1 MSSFEFIIVVL
12 SCNERIMSCR
22 YTEIQ
27 YYSVLLYNVPVW
39 LPLLLFSFLLVLASQ
54 WLELEGNI
62 FNLNLLRKYWI
73 NMFYLVFCFWLTSKL
88 VGIELKSWLPKTMR
102 VANFCSGTVNVL
114 NWLVK
119 QLMMWIGS
127 RLKYVH
133 ALSYAASH
141 FMYYILF
148 FEL

>member
-1 MSSFEFIIVVL
+1 
-12 SCNERIMSCR
+12 MSCR

-73 NMFYLVFCFWLTSKL
+73 NMFVD
-88 VGIELKSWLPKTMR
+88 ELQ
-102 VANFCSGTVNVL
+102 NFEILIIDIALQVL
-114 NWLVK
+114 NK
-119 QLMMWIGS
+119 GCN
-127 RLKYVH
+127 
-133 ALSYAASH
+133 
-141 FMYYILF
+141 F
-148 FEL
+148 FFFSLDAGGTEFVFT